1 MTATT
6 TKKKQTLTVTD
17 DKVKDVAVAELE
29 TIQIPPNAYK
39 NIFGSFGII
48 TKKDDK
54 ITAIQWEGCR
64 DRFQSQ
70 TNGEA
75 VMDFLFFHNNGT
87 GDNVVAFLRTLEEVI
102 ALPAEDRC
110 EVKKTNNANVLYI
123 KMSGWWKYKLRR
135 SLLTALLR
143 CGQNYTEKT
152 AKGFEKALYSQYY
165 LAQTKP
171 AVEQFLKGRTGSKLS
186 KNAGNSGWYAH
197 FVNQNEQKVRETL
210 VRVTPKTPEEQAA
223 ITATK
228 EAERAAKAAEKANA
242 ELAKAQEAYTKA
254 QEKAAAAAA
263 KAAETAAKKAELL
276 PAKEGDATTTE

>member
-1 MTATT
+1 MAATLL
-6 TKKKQTLTVTD
+6 KKKNVTD
-17 DKVKDVAVAELE
+17 EKVSGVVVGELE
-29 TIQIPPNAYK
+29 SIQIPANAYK
-39 NIFGSFGII
+39 NIFGSFGIV
-48 TKKDDK
+48 TRKEEK

-64 DRFQSQ
+64 DRFQTQS
-70 TNGEA
+70 NAAE

-87 GDNVVAFLRTLEEVI
+87 GDNVVAFMRTLEEVI
-102 ALPAEDRC
+102 ELPEEDRC
-110 EVKKTNNANVLYI
+110 EFKKTNNANVLYV

-143 CGQNYTEKT
+143 CGQNYTDKT

-171 AVEQFLKGRTGSKLS
+171 AVEQFLKGRTGSRLS

-210 VRVTPKTPEEQAA
+210 VRVTPKTPEEQAV

-228 EAERAAKAAEKANA
+228 DSERTAKASEKANT
-242 ELAKAQEAYTKA
+242 ELAKAQEALAKA
-254 QEKAAAAAA
+254 QAKADEAASKAAEAAA
-263 KAAETAAKKAELL
+263 KLATLK
-276 PAKEGDATTTE
+276 PTSGDATTTE